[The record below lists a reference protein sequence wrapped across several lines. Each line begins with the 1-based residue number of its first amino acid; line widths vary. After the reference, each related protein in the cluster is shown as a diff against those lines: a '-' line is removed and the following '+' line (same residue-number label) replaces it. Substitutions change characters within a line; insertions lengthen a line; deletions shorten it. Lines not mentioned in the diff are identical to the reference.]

1 MLKKHIVLGILL
13 LTAGCRPAP
22 DRFELKVFKDP
33 PATYRSMSFW
43 SLNDSLHADEM
54 KRQLALFKEGG
65 MGGSFLHSRP
75 GLLTPYLGDE
85 WFDMMEVGVKE
96 SQSLG
101 LETWFY
107 DEDKWPSGFAG
118 GIVPKQSDDFRA
130 RTLVRVPSGTK
141 VEAPDELLLDDGV
154 HAFISHVDPWGQPWY
169 NGTCWV
175 DLMNPETVKAFLDCT
190 YEPYV
195 KRFAGKKGVMGIFS
209 DEPQVSPRKDLA
221 CGDAFIPYSPVMQKA
236 FRQRWGYEMIPHLA
250 SLVDT
255 VGNWRQFRLHYYR
268 TVGAC
273 FENAFSKQ
281 IGDYCAANGLK
292 WTGHFNREEEPYAN
306 VMNEGDLMTQY
317 RHMQVPG
324 IDALGL
330 RFKVLHNGKVM
341 TSVANQYGKRRRV
354 VEIFGIAGH
363 NLSLEDRM
371 WLTAWHTNCGLNIL
385 CPHLSHYT
393 LKGIR
398 KYDYPP
404 SFNYQEPWWQDNR
417 LFEDYAARLCYFAT
431 VGATEGEVCVL
442 TTLESDYIDLDVRN
456 ESVPARDVMLEDI
469 LQRLNGLH
477 YNTDLGN
484 EQIISEIGAVDGSR
498 LRIGQMS
505 YHTVILPDLLTLRP
519 STLALLEEF
528 ASNGGN
534 VLVCGGWPRYMDG
547 ENCGF
552 ERLHELGASVA
563 PEELGAWLNSHCDRQ
578 FVLEGE
584 DAPQIWTHLRKVKG
598 GHTLQLSNISRTKT
612 VRVKLCI
619 PSANRKLALLNP
631 LDGSMLALPVEDGCA
646 ELEFAPAQTWVLAYG
661 EKPVRGKTEGVYS
674 IPAKEEEFLT
684 LEGPWTARRL
694 DPNALVMDFAEWSA
708 DGGNNW
714 NSPEPVLAM
723 YDRFNSRAATY
734 NGPMLLRF
742 GFEVDA
748 VPQNCFLVVEQPW
761 MYKDISLNGSS
772 LSFGKDYYV
781 DTYFRKADAT
791 ALVHEGHNEVLLS
804 LDFKNPIPDSYNALE
819 RYGTEI
825 ENIFL
830 CGDFAVSG
838 KLAAEQPVESWRN
851 RNPMLNPKPLPARF
865 ECGSFRIIAEKEV
878 PGMNFTMEGYPFY
891 SGSIEC
897 STSFVLDTL
906 PEGRLKLAFPA
917 VEAIT
922 VGVNVNGKELPK
934 VFCSPWEADI
944 TDALKTGENNVTLTL
959 TGSLRNLMGPSH
971 CIGGEFSMLGPAT
984 FSGRDS
990 WPNFEQGD
998 NDWFEKRKTGS
1009 TRLWRD
1015 DYFCIPFGLQKKPLI
1030 TESVN

>member
-1 MLKKHIVLGILL
+1 MKRILIAILL
-13 LTAGCRPAP
+13 LAAGCRPAS
-22 DRFELKVFKDP
+22 DRFDLAEFKNP
-33 PATYRSMSFW
+33 SATYRSMSFW
-43 SLNDSLHADEM
+43 SLNDSLRADEM

-65 MGGSFLHSRP
+65 FGGSFLHSRP
-75 GLLTPYLGDE
+75 GLLTPYLGEE

-96 SQSLG
+96 SQRLG

-118 GIVPKQSDDFRA
+118 GIVPKQSDDYRA

-141 VEAPDELLLDDGV
+141 VEAPDEILLDDGK
-154 HAFISHVDPWGQPWY
+154 HLYISHVDPWGQAWY

-236 FRQRWGYEMIPHLA
+236 FRERWGYDMIPHLA

-255 VGNWRQFRLHYYR
+255 VGNWRPFRLHYYR
-268 TVGAC
+268 TVGEC
-273 FENAFSKQ
+273 FENAFSRQ
-281 IGDYCAANGLK
+281 IGEYCEANGLK

-371 WLTAWHTNCGLNIL
+371 WLTAWHTNCGLNML

-431 VGATEGEVCVL
+431 AGATEGEVCVL
-442 TTLESDYIDLDVRN
+442 STLESDYIDLDVRH
-456 ESVPARDVMLEDI
+456 EAEPARDVLLEAI
-469 LQRLNGLH
+469 LQLLNTMH
-477 YNTDLGN
+477 FNADIGN
-484 EQIISEIGAVDGSR
+484 EQIISEIGSVQDGR
-498 LRIGQMS
+498 FHIGKMS
-505 YHTVILPDLLTLRP
+505 YHTVILPALLTIRP
-519 STLALLEEF
+519 GTLALLEEF
-528 ASNGGN
+528 AAQGGN
-534 VLVCGGWPRYMDG
+534 VLICEGYPSYVDG
-547 ENCGF
+547 EPYDF
-552 ERLHELGASVA
+552 QTLWDRSSS
-563 PEELGAWLNSHCDRQ
+563 PSFEELPEWLDSNLPRK
-578 FVLEGE
+578 FILEGE
-584 DAPQIWTHLRKVKG
+584 GKDKIWTHLREVQG
-598 GHTLQLSNISRTKT
+598 GYTLQLSNISRTESARI
-612 VRVKLCI
+612 RVEFTDNYKHFT
-619 PSANRKLALLNP
+619 LLNP
-631 LDGSMLALPVEDGCA
+631 LNGDALEAGGNSFTVD
-646 ELEFAPAQTWVLAYG
+646 FAPAQTWVLAFG
-661 EKPVRGKTEGVYS
+661 ERPVRGKTDGVYS
-674 IPAKEEEFLT
+674 LPAAEEEFMT
-684 LEGPWTARRL
+684 LDGPWTARRL
-694 DPNALVMDFAEWSA
+694 DPNALVMDFAGWST
-708 DGGNNW
+708 DGGRIW
-714 NSPEPVLAM
+714 NGPEPVLAI
-723 YDRFNSRAATY
+723 YDRFNSRAAIY

-742 GFEVDA
+742 GFDVDV
-748 VPQNCFLVVEQPW
+748 VPQDCFLVVEQPW
-761 MYKDISLNGSS
+761 MYKEISLNGSS
-772 LSFGKDYYV
+772 LHFGKDYYV
-781 DTYFRKADAT
+781 DTYFRKADVT
-791 ALVHEGHNEVLLS
+791 ALVREGHNEVLLA
-804 LDFKNPIPDSYNALE
+804 LDFKNPVPDSYDAMD

-851 RNPMLNPKPLPARF
+851 RNPMLNPKPLPVRF
-865 ECGSFRIIAEKEV
+865 ECGTFRIAAEKEV
-878 PGMNFTMEGYPFY
+878 PGMNFTQEGYPFY
-891 SGSIEC
+891 SGSVEC
-897 STSFVLDTL
+897 CTSFVLDTL
-906 PEGRLKLAFPA
+906 PKGCCKLAFPA
-917 VEAIT
+917 AEAIT

-934 VFCSPWEADI
+934 VFCSPWKADI
-944 TDALKTGENNVTLTL
+944 TDVLQVGENSITLTL

-1015 DYFCIPFGLQKKPLI
+1015 DYFCIPFGLRDKPAI
-1030 TESVN
+1030 TTSAN